1 MHKADVKDTHG
12 DNQKLKKLIKKF
24 KISDFLISFDK
35 TFEWYIKYNINKF

>member
-24 KISDFLISFDK
+24 NISDFYNSFDK
-35 TFEWYIKYNINKF
+35 TFEWYTKYNINKF